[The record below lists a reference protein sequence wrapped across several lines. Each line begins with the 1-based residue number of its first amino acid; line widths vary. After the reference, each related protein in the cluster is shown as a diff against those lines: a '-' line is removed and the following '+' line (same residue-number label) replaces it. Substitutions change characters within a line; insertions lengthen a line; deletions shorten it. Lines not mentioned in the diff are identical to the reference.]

1 MTDLTALG
9 LPADLPEIAAPTFMG
24 GYDDVSAD
32 LSQQQKAAIIVRV
45 LLSDGRT
52 MSLSQLTPEIQVSLT
67 REIGAIRQI
76 VNGGAILGH
85 GSGGIVLSRAA

>member
-24 GYDDVSAD
+24 GLDDGVSAD

-52 MSLSQLTPEIQVSLT
+52 MSLSQLK
-67 REIGAIRQI
+67 RFAFD
-76 VNGGAILGH
+76 VNRK
-85 GSGGIVLSRAA
+85 GIPKVLFV